1 MTEEKRYKGEIIA
14 ERRRNLDFSLEF
26 DRVCMGLTA
35 GLPKYSRKERI
46 NYYNKKISKIWES
59 RRWKKQYSLMQNVDS
74 VSTMKF

>member
-26 DRVCMGLTA
+26 SEVCMGLTA
-35 GLPKYSRKERI
+35 GLPRYSRKDRI

>member
-26 DRVCMGLTA
+26 DRVCIGLTT

-59 RRWKKQYSLMQNVDS
+59 RRWKKQYSLMRNVDN

>member
-1 MTEEKRYKGEIIA
+1 MIEEKRYKGEIIA

-26 DRVCMGLTA
+26 SKVCMGLTA
-35 GLPKYSRKERI
+35 GLPRYSRKERI

>member
-26 DRVCMGLTA
+26 SRVCMGLTE

-59 RRWKKQYSLMQNVDS
+59 RRWKKQYNLMRNVDS
-74 VSTMKF
+74 ASTMRF

>member
-1 MTEEKRYKGEIIA
+1 MIEEKRYKGEIVA

-26 DRVCMGLTA
+26 GKVCMGLTA

-59 RRWKKQYSLMQNVDS
+59 RRWKKQYNLMQNADS
-74 VSTMKF
+74 VFTMKF